1 MKHLFLSILL
11 TCVISLTC
19 HGQIV
24 TLQHNGK
31 ITATF
36 SGDNKTCLAEAFEHA
51 EDGDTLFLS
60 KGKYLNTPTINKS
73 IAIIG
78 VDASECVLF
87 QKEEVWGGNFNNMRI
102 EPQPNSTISNIT
114 IEGVT
119 IANELYINTSSN
131 ENRIKNINI
140 RKTIILGGIYTNGA
154 NESIENA
161 TFESCKISLSTI
173 IGNVAKYLTFR
184 NCEIASC
191 IGTFATTTLPKFLNC
206 DIIYLARSTVLCINC
221 IIGQIEEGINS
232 YLEDGNILI
241 NTLYHRLADYDPAK
255 NCLVQDC
262 YATENE
268 LADVVNE
275 YGSKNKLIITEEEL
289 LQNNYLGTDG
299 TVVGK
304 SGGARPYSLDMHLPS
319 ITKNNL
325 VMDKANKKVSINVSV
340 TAN

>member
-60 KGKYLNTPTINKS
+60 KGNYFNTPIINKS

-78 VDASECVLF
+78 VDASECFLF
-87 QKEEVWGGNFNNMRI
+87 QEERVLGDGFKMTI
-102 EPQPNSTISNIT
+102 DPQPNITISNII

-119 IANELYINTSSN
+119 IANELYINSTSN
-131 ENRIKNINI
+131 KEKLIKNIHI
-140 RKTIILGGIYTNGA
+140 RKSILYGGIWAGHDVNDGG
-154 NESIENA
+154 IENA
-161 TFESCKISLSTI
+161 TFESCKISRTDFQ
-173 IGNVAKYLTFR
+173 GTTKYLTFR

-191 IGTFATTTLPKFLNC
+191 EYTHSTTLPKLLNC
-206 DIIYLARSTVLCINC
+206 DIIVLDNSNVLCINC
-221 IIGQIEEGINS
+221 IIGQVGKGITS
-232 YLEDGNILI
+232 YLDDETILI
-241 NTLYHRLADYDPAK
+241 NTLYHRLANYDPAK
-255 NCLVQDC
+255 KCLVQDC

-268 LADVVNE
+268 LAKDVDE
-275 YGSKNKLIITEEEL
+275 WGSKNKLIITEEEL

-304 SGGARPYSLDMHLPS
+304 SGGARPYSLDMHLPA
-319 ITKNNL
+319 ITKNKL
-325 VMDKANKKVSINVSV
+325 VMDNKKKKVSINVSV